1 MKRQYW
7 RWLGLMVV
15 LALLLSLRPGS
26 AGQAPVQKQARV
38 AIGAHRLA
46 GTHLRPPSD
55 DVLMAE
61 LHKEGLPLDA
71 TPEEIEAAKK
81 EWFARFQKQT
91 DTWVNPEFQE
101 WVLAR
106 EDALAS
112 GAAGYDAAA
121 AAIVPVTATIFH
133 MAVDFG
139 ATETFTIPVE
149 QSNGTCVTQTVTITG
164 PLNGLI
170 PPPPATD
177 NFTLWYSP
185 SVTAD
190 AKFYEKLAFG
200 YEGAGRVRM
209 DLTDPD
215 DGQPGINLTGYTMQD
230 YYDGVAGAGNVYITG
245 TVEGWITVPHSEGY
259 YGADNCATGSH
270 GGGAGV
276 PVAQLVVDALE
287 VFSQTNP
294 SYWTDPNYWPSFDGN
309 NDGIVD
315 SFAVIH
321 AGMGQEAGGGA
332 EGTFSIWAH
341 SSDLRNYSQ
350 WPDGIKVY
358 EGDPGTTADD
368 IYVAPYTMQPENLD
382 VGVLSEEFGHNFFG
396 LPDLYTTDASNSVGD
411 WNIMSGGA
419 WMGWLGGT
427 VPAGMPL
434 WFKMIA
440 AFDTAGTITPVNW
453 HEPMVTRQYDDATGL
468 VTIGQ
473 LESTPNGVNKGVRVN
488 LPDYQETTYN
498 MAGTGKAAY
507 SGTARDQTDIMLTKS
522 ITIGASVPVTL
533 TMATYFDIEEDWDYG
548 YVEING
554 VPMADMDGVTTN
566 YDPNGNNLGNGITG
580 TGSGTLRFDL
590 STYAGQ
596 TVTLTLRYKTD
607 AAVTNP
613 GWWVDDVALDG
624 TPIDDFEGATA
635 PGTFDQWTN
644 SDPGWY
650 VVPTENTYSRYYL
663 VEWRSNTDYDGMIA
677 KTAYIHNYSDETHGD
692 VVSRIP
698 YNMPAALLYYR
709 DTKYGSTYAMEPNQ
723 YDPPSQGSKYQL
735 LIVDQNW
742 EPMRIFSGTVGS
754 PSAYEGYW
762 TGRVSSYDAG
772 LTLQATDAFTIPTYY
787 GIEGLPPQVY
797 PSKPAVT
804 SFNDTLG
811 YYGGYYFGNPC
822 PAGYVCNVEQ
832 YGSAVIPARGPY
844 SLRMSDFDGDP
855 IYGFYGYPWP
865 PSWLGSGNP
874 GGDSYGDSV
883 QFGVNIDLVSKAG
896 DDAYNSTATLR
907 FRNYSVDFINTI
919 TETPVDDELYVTYQ
933 TVVDNVGNETAYDVE
948 LYYWLDPELSL
959 IGVSTESS
967 DGTAA
972 DVKQGV
978 GLKDAQARGDAA
990 PSAELLVTIS
1000 SLAAGEQVTIT
1011 VSATTPYT
1019 GPVELYSELWAYDG
1033 QVDRGP
1039 WWLDSYVDFSYIY
1052 TYLPLVLN
1060 E

>member
-1 MKRQYW
+1 MMKRQNW
-7 RWLGLMVV
+7 RWLGLTMV
-15 LALLLSLRPGS
+15 LALLLPLKPGFV
-26 AGQAPVQKQARV
+26 GQAPMQEPTRV

-46 GTHLRPPSD
+46 GTHLVPPSRD
-55 DVLMAE
+55 ALMAE
-61 LHKEGLPLDA
+61 LRKEGLPLDA

-91 DTWVNPEFQE
+91 DTWVNAEFQE
-101 WVLAR
+101 WVLQR
-106 EDALAS
+106 EEILAS
-112 GAAGYDAAA
+112 GAGVYDDAAV
-121 AAIVPVTATIFH
+121 AAIVPVTATVFH
-133 MAVDFG
+133 MAVEFT

-149 QSNGTCVTQTVTITG
+149 QSDGSCLTQTVTITG
-164 PLNGLI
+164 PLQGMI

-215 DGQPGINLTGYTMQD
+215 DAQPGINLTGYTMQD
-230 YYDGVAGAGNVYITG
+230 YYDNVAGEGNVLITG
-245 TVEGWITVPHSEGY
+245 TVEGWVPVPHSEGY

-294 SYWTDPNYWPSFDGN
+294 SYWTDPNYWPKFDGN

-321 AGMGQEAGGGA
+321 AGVGQEAGGGA
-332 EGTFSIWAH
+332 EGTFSIWSH

-350 WPDGIKVY
+350 WLDGVKVY
-358 EGDPGTTADD
+358 EGGPGTADD
-368 IYVAPYTMQPENLD
+368 IYVGPYTMQPESLD

-396 LPDLYTTDASNSVGD
+396 FPDLYTTDAGNSIGD

-427 VPAGMPL
+427 VPASMPL

-440 AFDTAGTITPVNW
+440 AYDTAGIITPVNW
-453 HEPMVTRQYDDATGL
+453 HDPMVTRDYDDPTAD

-473 LESTPNGVNKGVRVN
+473 LEKTPDSVNKGVRVD
-488 LPDYQETTYN
+488 LPDYQETTLN

-507 SGTARDQTDIMLTKS
+507 SGMGRDQTDIMLTKS
-522 ITIGASVPVTL
+522 ITVGTGVSGTL
-533 TMATYFDIEEDWDYG
+533 TMATYYDIEKDWDYG
-548 YVEING
+548 YVEVNG
-554 VPMADMDGVTTN
+554 ASVADMDGVTTN

-580 TGSGTLRFDL
+580 AGSGTLRFDL

-596 TVTLTLRYKTD
+596 TVTVALRYKTD

-624 TPIDDFEGATA
+624 ALIDDFEGATQ

-650 VVPTENTYSRYYL
+650 VVPIDNTYHRYYL
-663 VEWRSNTDYDGMIA
+663 VEWRTNTKYDGMIA
-677 KTAYIHNYSDETHGD
+677 KTAYIHNYADDVHGD

-709 DTKYGSTYAMEPNQ
+709 DTKYGSTYAMGPNRT
-723 YDPPSQGSKYQL
+723 DPPSLGSKYQL

-742 EPMRIFSGTVGS
+742 EPVRIFSGTVGS
-754 PSAYEGYW
+754 PTAYEGYW

-772 LTLQATDAFTIPTYY
+772 LTLQATDPFTIPTYY
-787 GIEGLPPQVY
+787 GIPGLPPQVY
-797 PSKPAVT
+797 LSKPAVT

-811 YYGGYYFGNPC
+811 YYGGFYFGAPC
-822 PAGYVCNVEQ
+822 PAGYVCYNERD
-832 YGSAVIPARGPY
+832 GSAVIPARDVY
-844 SLRMSDFDGDP
+844 STRMVDFYGNP
-855 IYGFYGYPWP
+855 IYGFYGYSWS

-907 FRNYSVDFINTI
+907 FSNYSVDFINTMSYEVVSGD
-919 TETPVDDELYVTYQ
+919 TQVTYQ
-933 TVVDNVGNETAYDVE
+933 TVVDNIGNETASGVELHYVLDSDLSIIGVNIDASDGSVADVE
-948 LYYWLDPELSL
+948 
-959 IGVSTESS
+959 
-967 DGTAA
+967 
-972 DVKQGV
+972 QGV
-978 GLKDAQARGDAA
+978 GLKDVQSHSDTA
-990 PSAELLVTIS
+990 PNADLLVTIP
-1000 SLAAGEQVTIT
+1000 SLAAGEKMTVTL
-1011 VSATTPYT
+1011 VAATPFS
-1019 GPVELYSELWAYDG
+1019 GPVEFYSELWAHDG

-1039 WWLDSYVDFSYIY
+1039 WWLEISAEFPCV
-1052 TYLPLVLN
+1052 YLPLVVR